1 MADRKNS
8 AVAISTQAKALDG
21 IRAVCR
27 DVKDLLSRQRGFHRP
42 LELPRRNRRQNS
54 IRIDPELAAEPAPPP
69 APPPEP
75 PPPWANAVDENAMQ
89 ARATNRGLRIM
100 DASP

>member
-1 MADRKNS
+1 MPEGAEGPE
-8 AVAISTQAKALDG
+8 VALLDEVPVP
-21 IRAVCR
+21 A
-27 DVKDLLSRQRGFHRP
+27 
-42 LELPRRNRRQNS
+42 
-54 IRIDPELAAEPAPPP
+54 PELAAEPAPPP
-69 APPPEP
+69 APPPELP